1 MKARPCWCLH
11 LSSSRF
17 SGFVLSFGLVVCL
30 NGCGG
35 GSSSAGSS
43 RGGTTPAP
51 AISSINPAKVPA
63 GSSALTLTVNGS
75 GFLSTS
81 VVQVNGTAETTTYVS
96 STQSTAIVPAN
107 QLASAAELTVVV
119 SNGSINSGSGTPTN
133 LEVDN
138 PTPQLT
144 AISPFGATTGDPA
157 TTITV
162 TGSSF
167 VQGAQVVWNGTP
179 LSTTVVSSTG
189 VTAQI
194 PASDLT
200 TASTVSVQV
209 QNPSPGGGTWGSQ
222 PSTIYSGATRV
233 LGIPLAAN
241 DIAWDA
247 THRLI
252 YASVPGAGGSA
263 GSLVAVNPVTAVTSA
278 PVAAGSNPNQLTVTS
293 DGSELW
299 VGQDGTGSVQ
309 RFALPALTPNLQF
322 TLPSFG
328 PQMQTALSLRAAPG
342 SADTVAVLLSDPGF
356 GGFVRTG

>member
-43 RGGTTPAP
+43 GGGTTPAP

-209 QNPSPGGGTWGSQ
+209 QNPSPAVEHRGANRS
-222 PSTIYSGATRV
+222 PSTPAQPECLESHLPRT
-233 LGIPLAAN
+233 
-241 DIAWDA
+241 
-247 THRLI
+247 
-252 YASVPGAGGSA
+252 
-263 GSLVAVNPVTAVTSA
+263 TSRGM
-278 PVAAGSNPNQLTVTS
+278 P
-293 DGSELW
+293 
-299 VGQDGTGSVQ
+299 
-309 RFALPALTPNLQF
+309 
-322 TLPSFG
+322 
-328 PQMQTALSLRAAPG
+328 
-342 SADTVAVLLSDPGF
+342 
-356 GGFVRTG
+356 RTGRSMPAFQGRADQPAAWLRSIP